1 MPDGMDFTFDLAT
14 NQLTPDGAEEISLK
28 WRSREPVRIQF
39 TRAGTAELL
48 AAGYGLALYLAKDGD
63 LLAEVVDWT
72 TPGTVAGWYEGTII
86 LHTAALTTAFEEE
99 TVTKIT
105 SAIELHKWAS
115 GQASTPAI
123 SDNDVL
129 AHIARPAIEPEPA
142 SEEVL
147 TGGEEWLEA
156 RAPRWYPGITGLTGG
171 GSTKLDG
178 LVTDGKS
185 SLLSTIYVSS
195 ELQDW
200 LLISGTD
207 AENAAAGIVR
217 PDDYAAETNEQV
229 WIRVR

>member
-1 MPDGMDFTFDLAT
+1 MDFLFDLAT
-14 NQLTPDGAEEISLK
+14 NQLTPFGAEEISLK

-39 TRAGTAELL
+39 TRAGTLELL
-48 AAGYGLALYLAKDGD
+48 ASGYGLALYLAKEGD
-63 LLAEVVDWT
+63 LLAEVTDWT
-72 TPGTVAGWYEGTII
+72 APGTVSGWYEGTLI
-86 LHTAALTTAFEEE
+86 LHTAALTAAFEEE

-105 SAIELHKWAS
+105 SSIELHKWAS

-147 TGGEEWLEA
+147 TGAEDWLAA
-156 RAPRWYPGITGLTGG
+156 RSPRWYIGITGLTGG

-178 LVTDGKS
+178 IITAGKS
-185 SLLSTIYVSS
+185 SLLTTIYVAS

-200 LLISGTD
+200 LLLSGTD

-217 PDDYAAETNEQV
+217 PDDYAASTNEQV
-229 WIRVR
+229 WKRVR

>member
-1 MPDGMDFTFDLAT
+1 MDFTFDLAT
-14 NQLTPDGAEEISLK
+14 NTLAPDGAEEISLK

-39 TRAGTAELL
+39 TRADVAELL
-48 AAGYGLALYLAKDGD
+48 AVGYGLGFYVVREGE
-63 LLAEVVDWT
+63 LLAEVTEWT
-72 TPGTVAGWYEGTII
+72 TPVTTAGWYEGTLI
-86 LHTAALTTAFEEE
+86 LHTAALTSAFEDED
-99 TVTKIT
+99 VTKL
-105 SAIELHKWAS
+105 AALIELHKWAS

-142 SEEVL
+142 SEEAL

-156 RAPRWYPGITGLTGG
+156 RVPRWYPAITGLTGG

-178 LVTDGKS
+178 LITDGKS
-185 SLLSTIYVSS
+185 SLLTTIYVAS

-207 AENAAAGIVR
+207 AEDSAAGIVR
-217 PDDYAAETNEQV
+217 PDDYAASTNEQV